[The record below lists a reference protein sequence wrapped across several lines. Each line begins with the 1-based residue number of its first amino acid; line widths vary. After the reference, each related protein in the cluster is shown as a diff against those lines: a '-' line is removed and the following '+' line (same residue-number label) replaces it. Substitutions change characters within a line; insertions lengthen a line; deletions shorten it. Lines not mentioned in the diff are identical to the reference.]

1 MAGAMGMFVC
11 FMIFASI
18 GHFEL
23 EKDNGNNKSAGY
35 VMIIFACLF
44 ILAYATT
51 WGPIVCEFTVPP
63 LAAFF
68 AKQMVSRGAY
78 CGDLPQQIQSNCYGL
93 GVSLC
98 SI

>member
-51 WGPIVCEFTVPP
+51 WGPIVWALIAEIYPSRYRATAMG
-63 LAAFF
+63 LA
-68 AKQMVSRGAY
+68 
-78 CGDLPQQIQSNCYGL
+78 
-93 GVSLC
+93 
-98 SI
+98 

>member
-51 WGPIVCEFTVPP
+51 WVCDMYNIKRRHGEQYLTSIKGPIVWALIAEIYPSRYRATAMG
-63 LAAFF
+63 LA
-68 AKQMVSRGAY
+68 
-78 CGDLPQQIQSNCYGL
+78 
-93 GVSLC
+93 
-98 SI
+98 